1 MAHLQ
6 QAEYVKS
13 LKKIY
18 PHFFSKKKVL
28 EVGSLNING
37 SIRDFFYECEY
48 VGIDV
53 GEGEGVDLVCEG
65 QKYDAPNETFDVS
78 CSAECFEHNP
88 FWLETFLNMINQKA
102 WSFLLVLVMEDQS
115 MERQEPVLVILH

>member
-18 PHFFSKKKVL
+18 PHFFNRKKVL

-53 GEGEGVDLVCEG
+53 GEGEGVEG
-65 QKYDAPNETFDVS
+65 E
-78 CSAECFEHNP
+78 
-88 FWLETFLNMINQKA
+88 
-102 WSFLLVLVMEDQS
+102 
-115 MERQEPVLVILH
+115 